1 MKAESSPET
10 ITMATTTTAAVVTAK
25 QQQTKNIR
33 VTDKYVASGLK
44 SSTVTNVFW
53 AAQNCLSL

>member
-10 ITMATTTTAAVVTAK
+10 ITMATTAAAAVATAK

-33 VTDKYVASGLK
+33 VTDKYVASELK
-44 SSTVTNVFW
+44 SSTVTNAFW